1 MCLTVSVVFG
11 ALGTYGA
18 YINYISKGS
27 DHSIEFYLGAR
38 NSQPML
44 AVAWGLFGTVVGAG
58 LTSTAMLL
66 RQLLLVPASYIAD
79 PVTGTG
85 YLGMIALCTFTGL
98 PLLLATL
105 FGPIVRAK
113 TPLFTSI
120 GTFAD
125 WRFGR
130 TFGLITTL
138 ITLFTMTTTLIL
150 EYQSLANVFT
160 HIIGSPVE
168 KRSAPIICAGT
179 VVLIY
184 VLIGGLQSSIA
195 GAQYQS
201 MFAMLVFAVTLL
213 YLGALFRPGDLGTM
227 PTYLNTTD
235 RGKASFVSIG
245 TSLTASTVFSDAFW
259 QRVWSAQTDS
269 AIIFGSIIG
278 GVLAT
283 TVSFIF
289 GVFSL
294 LSAWIGL
301 ATTTNAST
309 LFFRAL
315 DKYTPEADTQ
325 KTSLGPVWLTTLICM
340 ASVGLNASVVSAY
353 QSALTNTVMSAF
365 LTRGFKPHAH
375 FARFVLL
382 VVNIPIMVLAVTSFD
397 AAVWVGAARLVAA
410 CAAIPLCLGM
420 LSLFDK
426 VVTEAGCMFG
436 SIAAVACV
444 ILYGWVT
451 VASGFVAGVRAVFLE
466 GHGGWIPFFIAV
478 VISSSGT
485 LLFAFVNIG
494 IRSMYGWPLPEPP
507 KPAPQPPPKEEK
519 KEDKPAD
526 KKEDKPADKKD
537 EDKAEKPDAKHKPKK
552 KVSACKCSS

>member
-58 LTSTAMLL
+58 LTSTAIVALGSTSVLAKMPPITPRNPSLVRSSEQKLRSLPQSAHLLTGALL
-66 RQLLLVPASYIAD
+66 RSDLLRLF
-79 PVTGTG
+79 
-85 YLGMIALCTFTGL
+85 AL
-98 PLLLATL
+98 
-105 FGPIVRAK
+105 
-113 TPLFTSI
+113 
-120 GTFAD
+120 
-125 WRFGR
+125 
-130 TFGLITTL
+130 
-138 ITLFTMTTTLIL
+138 
-150 EYQSLANVFT
+150 
-160 HIIGSPVE
+160 
-168 KRSAPIICAGT
+168 AP

>member
-1 MCLTVSVVFG
+1 MSQDTVDLTRIGWSMCLTVSVVFG

-201 MFAMLVFAVTLL
+201 MFAML
-213 YLGALFRPGDLGTM
+213 
-227 PTYLNTTD
+227 
-235 RGKASFVSIG
+235 ASFVSIG

-325 KTSLGPVWLTTLICM
+325 KTPLGPVWLTTLICM

-519 KEDKPAD
+519 KEDK
-526 KKEDKPADKKD
+526 
-537 EDKAEKPDAKHKPKK
+537 
-552 KVSACKCSS
+552 AC

>member
-1 MCLTVSVVFG
+1 MCLTLSVVFG

-44 AVAWGLFGTVVGAG
+44 VVAWGLFGTVVGAG
-58 LTSTAMLL
+58 LTSTAILP
-66 RQLLLVPASYIAD
+66 RQYIAD

-98 PLLLATL
+98 PLLLATV

-269 AIIFGSIIG
+269 AIVFGSIIG

-315 DKYTPEADTQ
+315 GKYTPEADTQ

-365 LTRGFKPHAH
+365 LTRGFKPHVH

-397 AAVWVGAARLVAA
+397 AVAWVGAARLVAA

-426 VVTEAGCMFG
+426 VINEAGCMFG
-436 SIAAVACV
+436 SIAAVTCV

-466 GHGGWIPFFIAV
+466 GHGGWIPFSSLWSYQV
-478 VISSSGT
+478 VRRFYSRG
-485 LLFAFVNIG
+485 
-494 IRSMYGWPLPEPP
+494 
-507 KPAPQPPPKEEK
+507 EERK
-519 KEDKPAD
+519 KEDKPAA
-526 KKEDKPADKKD
+526 KKEDKPAAKKEDKPAAKKED
-537 EDKAEKPDAKHKPKK
+537 KPAAKKEDKPAAKKEDKAEKPDAKHKPKK
-552 KVSACKCSS
+552 KVSTCKCSS